1 MVPAVNQVYSKARRV
16 GVTEHSVHP
25 ISNSLHDWPAKTRAP
40 SKAAWGHIAALGT
53 LQLSR
58 GLTYLLRW

>member
-1 MVPAVNQVYSKARRV
+1 MAPGVDRVYSKARRV

-25 ISNSLHDWPAKTRAP
+25 ISNSLHDWHAKAGAVLKEARVYVV
-40 SKAAWGHIAALGT
+40 ALGT
-53 LQLSR
+53 LHLSR